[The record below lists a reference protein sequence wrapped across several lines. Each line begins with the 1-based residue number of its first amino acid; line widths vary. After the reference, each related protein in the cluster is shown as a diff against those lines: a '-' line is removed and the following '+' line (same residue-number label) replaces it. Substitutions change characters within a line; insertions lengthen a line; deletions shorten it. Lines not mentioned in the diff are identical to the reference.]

1 MKKEEEEEER
11 LKKEEERKLIEE
23 EERRK
28 EERKHKGYR
37 ANIIKDEQK
46 KENKKD
52 EIIIKEN
59 LEENA
64 LEVKREIKKF
74 IENEKREDLN
84 KNNYIQDVIDKDA
97 PLPKQKEL
105 LKKLENNLLLCPK
118 CSSEIEIILLNE
130 ETNMFEF
137 KCIKNSHKIILSI
150 TQYIK
155 ELETIKNENNLNI
168 FKDQCSIHKNNNYII
183 YCFDC
188 NCHLCNECLKT
199 GKHLIH
205 KKSNIIEIQ
214 PLDIELKIISEVIKD
229 KKIKLEKLYKEKEIK
244 TKELNDELSDKKK
257 KEIERL
263 NNKIEDFEYKSGI
276 ELEQNKKKYI
286 KEIKDIK
293 EKYETEIKKLK
304 IKYKT
309 INNKIINIYKLKN
322 TKEQIKHNLII
333 KKLTTLYK
341 NKYDS
346 YKFESKIEKAEGL
359 IKINENIYNLYNA
372 FNNNYFNAVNINNIL
387 MSYSKNK
394 YNNNKMRQILG
405 NDYNSITNMVTNKYK
420 EGINILEKKDELE
433 ELKIKFEKEKIKSE
447 KLSDMNIELSR
458 TNEKNEEEINNLKE
472 KNNELDKIKKDK
484 EHKEK
489 ILYKYNKYFGEE
501 MKELEKYEIQNTN
514 VNFEIAPNIL
524 EYGGKLSSDRI
535 NSGLLYNIGAYV
547 GLEDK
552 MGYLIYQ
559 NLDFDLI
566 VKRIYDQKI
575 IKTLKGHKNKIRVI
589 RYYHNKNNKII
600 NEEYIL
606 S

>member
-1 MKKEEEEEER
+1 M
-11 LKKEEERKLIEE
+11 
-23 EERRK
+23 
-28 EERKHKGYR
+28 
-37 ANIIKDEQK
+37 
-46 KENKKD
+46 
-52 EIIIKEN
+52 
-59 LEENA
+59 
-64 LEVKREIKKF
+64 KREIKKF

-97 PLPKQKEL
+97 PLPKQKESP
-105 LKKLENNLLLCPK
+105 KKPENNLLLCPK

-168 FKDQCSIHKNNNYII
+168 FKDQCSIHKNNNYIS

-188 NCHLCNECLKT
+188 DCHLCNECLKT

-214 PLDIELKIISEVIKD
+214 
-229 KKIKLEKLYKEKEIK
+229 KLYKEKERK
-244 TKELNDELSDKKK
+244 TKELNVELSNKKK

-359 IKINENIYNLYNA
+359 IKINENIYNL
-372 FNNNYFNAVNINNIL
+372 
-387 MSYSKNK
+387 
-394 YNNNKMRQILG
+394 
-405 NDYNSITNMVTNKYK
+405 
-420 EGINILEKKDELE
+420 
-433 ELKIKFEKEKIKSE
+433 
-447 KLSDMNIELSR
+447 
-458 TNEKNEEEINNLKE
+458 
-472 KNNELDKIKKDK
+472 
-484 EHKEK
+484 
-489 ILYKYNKYFGEE
+489 
-501 MKELEKYEIQNTN
+501 
-514 VNFEIAPNIL
+514 
-524 EYGGKLSSDRI
+524 
-535 NSGLLYNIGAYV
+535 
-547 GLEDK
+547 
-552 MGYLIYQ
+552 
-559 NLDFDLI
+559 
-566 VKRIYDQKI
+566 
-575 IKTLKGHKNKIRVI
+575 
-589 RYYHNKNNKII
+589 
-600 NEEYIL
+600 
-606 S
+606 